1 MLREALRIVWFA
13 VLFRCIMNSEL
24 ISAKNI
30 IVAGEYDFPVMR
42 KCKAIPNRLLPFN
55 YAKTAKDY
63 DCWLHFFI
71 DDYQFERLWNS
82 PQRYLPLIKKFNGIL
97 APDFSLFS
105 DMPKSQQI
113 YNCWR
118 NRVLSAWLQDNGI
131 EVIPVIEWS
140 DRKSL
145 KWCLDG
151 IPLNSTIAVQT
162 NGCFKSSATKLSFIK
177 GMDYACEKL
186 MPTSLVIYGRGSEY
200 KNYFPNVHL
209 FESYCQNLKKRL

>member
-42 KCKAIPNRLLPFN
+42 KCRAIPNRLLPFN
-55 YAKTAKDY
+55 FAKTAKDY

-82 PQRYLPLIKKFNGIL
+82 PQRYLPLIKKFNGVL

-105 DMPKSQQI
+105 DMSKSQQI

-118 NRVLSAWLQDNGI
+118 NRTLSVWLQDNGV

-145 KWCLDG
+145 EWCLDG

-177 GMDYACEKL
+177 GMDYVYEKL

-200 KNYFPNVHL
+200 KNYFSNVHL